1 MADKRNSGKT
11 DKESNLTGRS
21 NALADLDQRIQA
33 ARKAANLAP
42 TQPEN
47 ETVANRPSDM
57 GVALR
62 LSSELVGGVLVGAA
76 IGWGLD
82 WAFGTSPIFLI
93 IFLGLGSVT
102 GIRNVLRSVKEFDDS
117 RSENEVKQDRSGLG
131 PAD

>member
-1 MADKRNSGKT
+1 MADKRNSGENGDGK
-11 DKESNLTGRS
+11 DLTGSS
-21 NALADLDQRIQA
+21 NSLADLDRRIQA

-42 TQPEN
+42 AQPEN
-47 ETVANRPSDM
+47 ETVANRRSDM

-76 IGWGLD
+76 SGWGLD
-82 WAFGTSPIFLI
+82 WTFGTSPIFLI

-117 RSENEVKQDRSGLG
+117 RAGSEVKQDRSGLG